1 MQSTSTQSPSSP
13 SLVNTV
19 RQKNRSIAEWFD
31 ENRCV
36 GSENMQKEFQKTT
49 FRDNDGVLRCMD
61 SWLPAPDDGYPYLL
75 PGSYELYLSSLKTL
89 SITAGASS
97 NASVKILCDWEL
109 LWRHLADDTF
119 DELAVQDDL
128 LRASIDF
135 FMHKK
140 TICIYWILIFYIF
153 IFLDV
158 VVGYIALGDAAAAAS
173 LNNAGYY
180 TNALNHF
187 CIGIYYVFL
196 QRLYVGCGGP
206 WQPSLGVGVI
216 QPHND
221 NHCLDRRPKY
231 MHWSGSLRHFFRLA
245 FLEVRAMLF
254 GGSKKSSSVRIPGS
268 KKHQSATS
276 FNHLLNIA
284 LKYIH
289 RHCETSPLE
298 LQQSRRIYKAAFVGI
313 FAFLSIYI
321 VLTYCFNMA
330 NFVIICIDMPSSMEC
345 KFLIVSFFLTGGY
358 VLNVVALFLL
368 FGSITIGVVGLMY
381 GSSLAYCMVSSWM
394 NRYAGL
400 RRVVEQDADVDVRL

>member
-1 MQSTSTQSPSSP
+1 M
-13 SLVNTV
+13 
-19 RQKNRSIAEWFD
+19 
-31 ENRCV
+31 
-36 GSENMQKEFQKTT
+36 
-49 FRDNDGVLRCMD
+49 
-61 SWLPAPDDGYPYLL
+61 
-75 PGSYELYLSSLKTL
+75 
-89 SITAGASS
+89 
-97 NASVKILCDWEL
+97 
-109 LWRHLADDTF
+109 
-119 DELAVQDDL
+119 

-158 VVGYIALGDAAAAAS
+158 VIGYIALGDAAAAAS

-180 TNALNHF
+180 TTALNHF

-206 WQPSLGVGVI
+206 WQLFLGVGVI

-254 GGSKKSSSVRIPGS
+254 GGSKESSSVRIPGS

-284 LKYIH
+284 LKYMH
-289 RHCETSPLE
+289 RHCEISPLE

-313 FAFLSIYI
+313 FALYR
-321 VLTYCFNMA
+321 TH
-330 NFVIICIDMPSSMEC
+330 
-345 KFLIVSFFLTGGY
+345 
-358 VLNVVALFLL
+358 LL
-368 FGSITIGVVGLMY
+368 FQYDQLRLYMH
-381 GSSLAYCMVSSWM
+381 
-394 NRYAGL
+394 RYAFFDGVQVFNSEFFSYWRLRLERCRSVPVVRLHNHWSGRVDLRLLAGLLHGVLMDESL
-400 RRVVEQDADVDVRL
+400 RRTAEGRRTRCGF